1 MRLLI
6 MRGVSGSGKS
16 TYARNTGYYIVSRDI
31 IRQQFGA
38 TEKTVLS
45 KENENLVTE
54 IEYDLVREALYRG
67 QNVVVDDTNTTIS
80 NARKLMNLAHSMCIP
95 AEVHAMDTPLQTC
108 IARSPLPEHIVKRQW
123 VILQRNPVLEA
134 SVPLLTKLTPPN
146 RFFDKAYIFDIDGT
160 LAKIDPENPRD
171 VYDGSR
177 VGEDIRVTEVAD
189 VLNALKNEYHYV
201 YVVSGRDETY
211 RKVTSDWL
219 ISNGIWYDKLFMRKE
234 SDKRPDSLVK
244 YEILRDNIYGE
255 LRQGVAGVFDDRER
269 VIDMWRAQG
278 IKTFD
283 VGQGVSK
290 F

>member
-45 KENENLVTE
+45 KENEKLVTQ

-95 AEVHAMDTPLQTC
+95 AEVHTMDTPLQTC
-108 IARSPLPEHIVKRQW
+108 IARSPLPEYIVKQQW
-123 VILQRNPVLEA
+123 VTLQRNPVLEA
-134 SVPLLTKLTPPN
+134 SVPLLTKLTPPI
-146 RFFDKAYIFDIDGT
+146 RFWDKAYIFDIDGT

-177 VGEDIRVTEVAD
+177 VGEDVCVTEVAD
-189 VLNALKNEYHYV
+189 VLNALMDENYV
-201 YVVSGRDETY
+201 YVVSGRDEKY

-219 ISNGIWYDKLFMRKE
+219 TSNGIWCDKLFMRKE
-234 SDKRPDSLVK
+234 GDKRPDSLVK

-255 LRQGVAGVFDDRER
+255 LYRGIAGVFDDREH
-269 VIDMWRAQG
+269 VLDMWRAQG

>member
-67 QNVVVDDTNTTIS
+67 QNVVVDDTNTTIG

-95 AEVHAMDTPLQTC
+95 AHVHTMDTPLQTC
-108 IARSPLPEHIVKRQW
+108 IARSPLPEYIVKQQW
-123 VILQRNPVLEA
+123 VTLQRNPVLEA

-146 RFFDKAYIFDIDGT
+146 SGWNAYIFDIDGT
-160 LAKIDPENPRD
+160 LAKIDPDNPRD

-177 VGEDIRVTEVAD
+177 VGEDVCVTEVAD
-189 VLNALKNEYHYV
+189 VLNALMDENYV
-201 YVVSGRDETY
+201 YVVSGRDEKY
-211 RKVTSDWL
+211 RKITSEWL
-219 ISNGIWYDKLFMRKE
+219 SSSGIVYDELFMRKE
-234 SDKRPDSLVK
+234 GDKRPDSLVK

-255 LRQGVAGVFDDRER
+255 LYRGIAGVFDDRER
-269 VIDMWRAQG
+269 VLDMWRAQG